1 MDSKFLN
8 PTHTSNKN
16 IEKQIIE
23 FGADYIEERKIH
35 ISVIA
40 NYFTKGKSIKEMLN
54 GLKHIKEIFIDEFY
68 QLSPFYIYLLY
79 LASIQYN
86 IKITASGDALQV
98 PSPDDNAVYDL
109 QNNDFI
115 NKMFFKKSSPFKL

>member
-1 MDSKFLN
+1 
-8 PTHTSNKN
+8 
-16 IEKQIIE
+16 
-23 FGADYIEERKIH
+23 
-35 ISVIA
+35 
-40 NYFTKGKSIKEMLN
+40 MLN

-115 NKMFFKKSSPFKL
+115 NKMFFKNQVHLNYNSLCCRFIDDLPELLKNDIRNKKNTSIF

>member
-1 MDSKFLN
+1 
-8 PTHTSNKN
+8 
-16 IEKQIIE
+16 
-23 FGADYIEERKIH
+23 
-35 ISVIA
+35 
-40 NYFTKGKSIKEMLN
+40 MLN

-115 NKMFFKKSSPFKL
+115 NKMFLKNQVHLNYNLSYSRFTDDLPELLKMILETKKHQYILKTKCLI